1 MILKIA
7 LSVLLVVVALLLFAA
22 TKPNSFRVQRSI
34 TIHASQEKVFS
45 LINDLR
51 SWDAWS
57 EDNAGDG
64 TVQKIYSGPVS
75 GVGAAAEWNGSGRAG
90 AAKMLITESVSPSK
104 VSVEVDWLKPF
115 VAHNLNEFTIQAQG
129 DETQVTWTIQASNLY
144 AMKLMG
150 IFFNIQSQ
158 FGQHM
163 ESGLKNLKTAAEA
176 NEIRTQR

>member
-1 MILKIA
+1 
-7 LSVLLVVVALLLFAA
+7 
-22 TKPNSFRVQRSI
+22 
-34 TIHASQEKVFS
+34 
-45 LINDLR
+45 
-51 SWDAWS
+51 
-57 EDNAGDG
+57 
-64 TVQKIYSGPVS
+64 
-75 GVGAAAEWNGSGRAG
+75 
-90 AAKMLITESVSPSK
+90 
-104 VSVEVDWLKPF
+104 VDWLKPF

-129 DETQVTWTIQASNLY
+129 DKTQVTWTIQASNLY